1 MLPAVNATGELP
13 PGIHPAGWDE
23 IEKQFGKGSEAR
35 VRAFGRLR
43 LLHELAVRTGC
54 LARFLVFGSF
64 VSGVR
69 EPRDLDVALVM
80 TEDFRLEDTGRESRT
95 LFSHPD
101 AEARFGASVFWVRQG
116 MLPEDEMREFLATWQ
131 MKRDGT
137 LRGMLEVKP

>member
-1 MLPAVNATGELP
+1 MLPAATATGELP
-13 PGIHPAGWDE
+13 SGIHPAGWDE
-23 IEKQFGKGSEAR
+23 IEKQFGRGSEAR

-43 LLHELAVRTGC
+43 LLYELALRTEC
-54 LARFLVFGSF
+54 LVRFLVFGSF
-64 VSGVR
+64 VSGAP
-69 EPRDLDVALVM
+69 EPRDVDVVLAM
-80 TEDFRLEDTGRESRT
+80 TEHFRLEETGRESRT

-116 MLPEDEMREFLATWQ
+116 MLPEDGMREFLATWQ

>member
-1 MLPAVNATGELP
+1 MLPAVTATGELP

-23 IEKQFGKGSEAR
+23 IEKRFGRGSETR

-43 LLHELAVRTGC
+43 LLHELAVRTGF
-54 LARFLVFGSF
+54 LVRFLVFGSF
-64 VSGVR
+64 VSGAP
-69 EPRDLDVALVM
+69 EPRDVDVALVM
-80 TEDFRLEDTGRESRT
+80 AEDFRLEDTGRESRT

-116 MLPEDEMREFLATWQ
+116 MQTEEGMREFLETWQ